1 MNVSSKTYKL
11 KTLRGK
17 GAIIHSKDVEFMND
31 SRDPRTIN
39 PVMFEYNMADTRV
52 WAENEDSSKSV
63 SLESI
68 LGQCPFTNKGPFLT
82 DKDLKEK
89 LLVYV
94 QVADDDVI
102 HPDETINDLCARF
115 DKSREY
121 LTELALEEEHRAIGK
136 GVANTI
142 RLKSSDG
149 EPKVQPQPDIPTPI
163 PPRENVK
170 ITNVPKEL
178 TNGDGTFQQEYRGT
192 RLRSGN
198 NRKASVPINHIE
210 GPLMRMLKYN
220 SSAMTLDKQPT
231 DETYLRNDLN
241 IRTNVS
247 EALSDKVELTLEI
260 PKLWTIPSVELP
272 FNGVYCPRNIVVNQV
287 IIDPSIW
294 NNDTHIDPGDCS
306 EIHQWRS
313 NALPFYSLHVEAKS
327 LADEQAGLS
336 RKNDIDWKEICAH
349 PKLKEG
355 FTKAMDKEFHS
366 LCETHGVLKRLF
378 PGDEDYQTAI
388 DTAIKGRCLADIKR
402 DESLKVRAVKQGFRM
417 QNEPGETYTGHVVSP
432 ISVRSALANHKEG
445 NMIAIIDVSTAF
457 LQSTKYPEGKV
468 KYVKFK
474 NPITGE
480 MMYFKQFGPLYG
492 EKSAPMEWEDTIA
505 PFIES
510 LGFTRAKNDSCIF
523 FHKET
528 GMIVLLYVDDLYLD
542 GIPSDVMEFHRNLTA
557 RFECKEL
564 MILEEGRCLDYLGM
578 EISKR
583 HNNGVSEVSL
593 TMAAYTR
600 KLIEFLK
607 VDSTHHSMNAV
618 DCPHKDKMNTHD
630 DDDVSL
636 EYADRKVF
644 MTGLGMLGWLVSCIR
659 GDLAY
664 TYSMIASDMANP
676 TKLSMKRLIW
686 ATRYLKGTSTYGG
699 VTKREMNTSTSQWRH
714 FTDSDQGKNQ
724 STENKGKA
732 RCGQISLANGMPVF
746 YKSKATSVAMAHP
759 SIMDGHADV
768 SSAACEIYGA
778 AQATFSILYLS
789 YCADEMGIAFQRPS
803 VLEMDNAA
811 AEVFTNNTALNSKL
825 RHIDQRQHWVQ
836 VLRDRNLIKAIHVD
850 TKVNLADI
858 FTKSIEGPT
867 FRTLRD
873 MFLHDCTDVCKQG
886 GINILIN
893 HK

>member
-1 MNVSSKTYKL
+1 M
-11 KTLRGK
+11 
-17 GAIIHSKDVEFMND
+17 
-31 SRDPRTIN
+31 
-39 PVMFEYNMADTRV
+39 
-52 WAENEDSSKSV
+52 
-63 SLESI
+63 
-68 LGQCPFTNKGPFLT
+68 
-82 DKDLKEK
+82 
-89 LLVYV
+89 
-94 QVADDDVI
+94 
-102 HPDETINDLCARF
+102 
-115 DKSREY
+115 
-121 LTELALEEEHRAIGK
+121 
-136 GVANTI
+136 
-142 RLKSSDG
+142 
-149 EPKVQPQPDIPTPI
+149 
-163 PPRENVK
+163 
-170 ITNVPKEL
+170 
-178 TNGDGTFQQEYRGT
+178 
-192 RLRSGN
+192 
-198 NRKASVPINHIE
+198 
-210 GPLMRMLKYN
+210 
-220 SSAMTLDKQPT
+220 
-231 DETYLRNDLN
+231 
-241 IRTNVS
+241 
-247 EALSDKVELTLEI
+247 
-260 PKLWTIPSVELP
+260 
-272 FNGVYCPRNIVVNQV
+272 
-287 IIDPSIW
+287 
-294 NNDTHIDPGDCS
+294 
-306 EIHQWRS
+306 
-313 NALPFYSLHVEAKS
+313 
-327 LADEQAGLS
+327 
-336 RKNDIDWKEICAH
+336 
-349 PKLKEG
+349 
-355 FTKAMDKEFHS
+355 
-366 LCETHGVLKRLF
+366 
-378 PGDEDYQTAI
+378 
-388 DTAIKGRCLADIKR
+388 
-402 DESLKVRAVKQGFRM
+402 
-417 QNEPGETYTGHVVSP
+417 SP

-445 NMIAIIDVSTAF
+445 NMIAIIDISTAF

-510 LGFTRAKNDSCIF
+510 LGFTRAKNDACIF
-523 FHKET
+523 FHKDT

-600 KLIEFLK
+600 KLVEFLK

-636 EYADRKVF
+636 DYADRKVF

-686 ATRYLKGTSTYGG
+686 AARYLKGTSTYGG
-699 VTKREMNTSTSQWRH
+699 VTKRDMNTSTSQWRH
-714 FTDSDQGKNQ
+714 FTDSDQGKDQ
-724 STENKGKA
+724 STVNKGKA

-759 SIMDGHADV
+759 SIIEGHADV

-778 AQATFSILYLS
+778 AQATFNILYLS
-789 YCADEMGIAFQRPS
+789 YCADEMGITFQRPS

-836 VLRDRNLIKAIHVD
+836 ALRDHNLIKAIHVD

-858 FTKSIEGPT
+858 FTKSIDGPI

-886 GINILIN
+886 GINIFITR
-893 HK
+893 K